1 MVGERFS
8 ATPLMGGMPF
18 IVESAEA
25 VAPKKGGSLLQE
37 WAREVLAARESG
49 NERRFVNAQ
58 IVYGGLMMANC
69 AEDSHELVVK
79 PLDGQASILSSSVSV
94 VEIGR
99 ELAELTALWARME
112 TALWRE
118 RSALWNEEFP
128 EHPIDLDDS
137 PWYET
142 QEAPALESARG
153 GGVSKASVGDRESP
167 DASFPPTRE

>member
-1 MVGERFS
+1 MVGERSS

-142 QEAPALESARG
+142 QEAPALDRRAG
-153 GGVSKASVGDRESP
+153 GGG
-167 DASFPPTRE
+167 

>member
-1 MVGERFS
+1 MVGERSS
-8 ATPLMGGMPF
+8 ATSLMGGMPL

-25 VAPKKGGSLLQE
+25 VAPKKGRSPLQE
-37 WAREVLAARESG
+37 WAREVLAARKSG

-69 AEDSHELVVK
+69 AEGSHSLVVK
-79 PLDGQASILSSSVSV
+79 PMSNGQASILSSSVSV
-94 VEIGR
+94 VEFGR

-128 EHPIDLDDS
+128 ERLIDLDDS
-137 PWYET
+137 PWYAT
-142 QEAPALESARG
+142 HEAPTLESAG
-153 GGVSKASVGDRESP
+153 G
-167 DASFPPTRE
+167 

>member
-1 MVGERFS
+1 MAGERSS
-8 ATPLMGGMPF
+8 ATSLMGGMRF

-25 VAPKKGGSLLQE
+25 VARKGRGLSQE

-58 IVYGGLMMANC
+58 IVYGGRMMASC
-69 AEDSHELVVK
+69 AEDSHELVVE
-79 PLDGQASILSSSVSV
+79 PMSNGQASILSSSVSV
-94 VEIGR
+94 VEFGR

-128 EHPIDLDDS
+128 ERLIDLDDS
-137 PWYET
+137 PWYAT

-153 GGVSKASVGDRESP
+153 GG
-167 DASFPPTRE
+167 